1 MRILVTGA
9 NGFLGNYLIPELLKR
24 KYEVIATGK
33 GKCRIKVTDT
43 FVYEEMDLQQD
54 LIANH
59 SEWISQMFNP

>member
-33 GKCRIKVTDT
+33 GNSRIKVTET
-43 FVYEEMDLQQD
+43 FVYEEMDFTNIQSV
-54 LIANH
+54 NH
-59 SEWISQMFNP
+59 VFFYI